1 MKPLFKQLTIAM
13 MTAALLTLPAVA
25 PAQADSRHYHHG
37 GGGSAAPWIGL
48 GVGAA
53 LLGGA
58 LAYSATR
65 PDYYYYYSPPAYYYP
80 PPAYPYGY
88 YPPTAYAPPPG
99 YVYDPYT
106 NTFVPGPY
114 DRPSP

>member
-1 MKPLFKQLTIAM
+1 MKPLFKRLTIAT

-53 LLGGA
+53 ILGGA

-65 PDYYYYYSPPAYYYP
+65 DPYYYYYPPPAYYYP
-80 PPAYPYGY
+80 PPPAPAYYYG
-88 YPPTAYAPPPG
+88 PPPG

-106 NTFVPGPY
+106 NSYVPDAY
-114 DRPSP
+114 NRPSP